1 MDKKAFSA
9 ILGLLVPQVVAYI
22 AENMKEDEL
31 SATNQFYRSK
41 VYTLLEDESTK
52 MWHFSPR
59 TLFMLFEEEK
69 QFGTFTIPEE
79 G

>member
-31 SATNQFYRSK
+31 TATNQFYRSK

-69 QFGTFTIPEE
+69 RFGSFTIPEE

>member
-69 QFGTFTIPEE
+69 RFGTFTIPEE

>member
-31 SATNQFYRSK
+31 TATNQFYRSK

-69 QFGTFTIPEE
+69 RFGTFTIPEE